1 MNRKL
6 RIILDNLGGDFKHVK
21 ENRYIHVYVSSMA
34 YMIWKQ
40 GNHGN
45 EGNKSEHFLRTSHS
59 EEVVKL
65 KTWQGVMIVLL
76 LVSHRVMLSASQS
89 PLVCLTFSYFSPHDL
104 HSCVWPCSAFLLTIS
119 THVFSLHNIHYGVR
133 SLKSVSRRILIYRN
147 ITFNIINFNVIFWY
161 LI

>member
-89 PLVCLTFSYFSPHDL
+89 PLVCLTFSYFSPHDRQ
-104 HSCVWPCSAFLLTIS
+104 SCVWPCPAFLLTI
-119 THVFSLHNIHYGVR
+119 TNRV
-133 SLKSVSRRILIYRN
+133 
-147 ITFNIINFNVIFWY
+147 FNIVL
-161 LI
+161 LIASRSPLMFLAFTISTMVWGPWKVLVDEFSSTAI